1 MIIDMK
7 YHIVSLVAVF
17 SALGLGILIGTSM
30 VGNDALINMQ
40 KQLTDRLEQK
50 YDTLLK
56 ENKETQAQIGQLET
70 DARTAQEFAQET
82 FPALVGG
89 RLTGLQIAIVETSNL
104 TNHEEFFDILKL
116 AGVKITSVTTFLGE
130 LDLENQQKI
139 NDVKLKLGIEGNNI
153 EDILGAVSNQIFTG
167 VTTGKNQEQLQY
179 LQTQNILKTSGEYGI
194 PVNGVIL
201 IGGSLTT
208 EEMFAQFL
216 DEPMVRSFTQSAIP
230 VYGVETIDV
239 PISYMKAYQKMKITT
254 VDNIDTIPGQVA
266 LVYALQNHPGNY
278 GVKKTAKRLLP
289 VLP

>member
-40 KQLTDRLEQK
+40 KQVTDRLEQK

-56 ENKETQAQIGQLET
+56 ESKETQTQIGQLET
-70 DARTAQEFAQET
+70 DARTAQEFAKEAL
-82 FPALVGG
+82 PALVGG
-89 RLTGLQIAIVETSNL
+89 RLAGLQIAVVETSNL
-104 TNHEEFFDILKL
+104 TNHEEFFEILKL

-139 NDVKLKLGIEGNNI
+139 NDVRTNLGIEGNKI
-153 EDILGAVSNQIFTG
+153 EDILGAVSNQISTG
-167 VTTGKNQEQLQY
+167 VTTGKNQDKLEY
-179 LQTQNILKTSGEYGI
+179 LQNQNIIKTSGEYGI
-194 PVNGVIL
+194 PVNGIIF
-201 IGGSLTT
+201 IGGSMTS
-208 EEMFAQFL
+208 EEMFVQLL
-216 DEPMVRSFTQSAIP
+216 DEPMVRTFTQSAIP
-230 VYGVETIDV
+230 VYGVETTDV
-239 PISYMKAYQKMKITT
+239 PISYMKDYQRMKITT

-266 LVYALQNHPGNY
+266 LVYAIQNHPGNY